1 MAEAVTIT
9 QWEMARFMDA
19 LGFDEADP
27 GHPCGE
33 VCYEAPYGTQG
44 CRLRVYSTIAN
55 DGASRGVG
63 ADAIRVVCVDPEGDV
78 FLKPFKRVHRVV
90 NWRRNLLSLPTRRA
104 TDGRSRW
111 TATAAGA
118 SSRCALGATAR
129 SWVAR
134 RFRSVAGRSLCR
146 RWVHDFR
153 RSGPHCPRAVA
164 ELHGLVGV
172 P

>member
-90 NWRRNLLSLPTRRA
+90 NWRRNLLSRIDPVFADPSGYRWAEPMDCDRCGSLDKMRGGRNGPLMGCTAFPKSRRA
-104 TDGRSRW
+104 FP
-111 TATAAGA
+111 
-118 SSRCALGATAR
+118 
-129 SWVAR
+129 V
-134 RFRSVAGRSLCR
+134 
-146 RWVHDFR
+146 
-153 RSGPHCPRAVA
+153 P
-164 ELHGLVGV
+164 EVGV
-172 P
+172 

>member
-9 QWEMARFMDA
+9 QEQMARFMDA

-90 NWRRNLLSLPTRRA
+90 NWRRNLLSRIDPVFADPSGYRWAEPMDCDRCGSVVKMRVGRNGPFMGCTAFPKCRRA
-104 TDGRSRW
+104 FPVPEV
-111 TATAAGA
+111 GA
-118 SSRCALGATAR
+118 
-129 SWVAR
+129 
-134 RFRSVAGRSLCR
+134 
-146 RWVHDFR
+146 
-153 RSGPHCPRAVA
+153 
-164 ELHGLVGV
+164 
-172 P
+172 